1 MKLRHVRVEG
11 SGLLIHAWS
20 SQEGLVA
27 VHLGEVPSP
36 ATRAGGHPL
45 SSIAILEADTNLAG
59 FAASLRRYLR
69 GGPLDWDGALDVRGL
84 TDFERRVY
92 RTVRDI
98 PWAETRS
105 YGDVARALGRPTA
118 TRAVGNAL
126 HRNPLPIVVPC
137 HRVLQADGGLGG
149 FACGLKVKRKLLML
163 EAGQIELG
171 WGDEES

>member
-1 MKLRHVRVEG
+1 VKLGHVCVEG
-11 SGLLIHAWS
+11 AGLLVHAWS
-20 SQEGLVA
+20 SRAGLAA
-27 VHLGEVPSP
+27 VHLGEVPRP
-36 ATRAGGHPL
+36 ATQPGGRPVPAI
-45 SSIAILEADTNLAG
+45 SILEADEALAE
-59 FAASLRRYLR
+59 FAASLRRYLN
-69 GGPLDWDGALDVRGL
+69 GEPLEWEGALDLRGL

-92 RTVRDI
+92 EEVRDI

-105 YGDVARALGRPTA
+105 YADVARAVGRPTA

-137 HRVLQADGGLGG
+137 HRVLQAGGGLGG

-171 WGDEES
+171 LGDEES